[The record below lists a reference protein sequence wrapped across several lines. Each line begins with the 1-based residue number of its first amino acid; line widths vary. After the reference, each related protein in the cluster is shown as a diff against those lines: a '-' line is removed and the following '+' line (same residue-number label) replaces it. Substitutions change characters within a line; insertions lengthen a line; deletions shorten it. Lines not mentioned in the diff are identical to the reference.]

1 MASTD
6 FAIAFLAGLIPIL
19 FWLWF
24 WLHED
29 RQRPEPIILIIIT
42 FLAGMMVV
50 PIALPLQKMAI
61 DLYTGNNV
69 MFVWVIIEEVLK
81 YFLYD
86 DPDKHHVVS
95 SVEIDS
101 HFLKREGYRN
111 NHHASEKGDD
121 DEDNWFRP
129 LSVFMETKP
138 KPKEYRD

>member
-61 DLYTGNNV
+61 DGYTAPCARFSDHWCIYCFCVLSQYSGKSDV
-69 MFVWVIIEEVLK
+69 WHLWVVHCYFIACFV
-81 YFLYD
+81 
-86 DPDKHHVVS
+86 
-95 SVEIDS
+95 
-101 HFLKREGYRN
+101 
-111 NHHASEKGDD
+111 
-121 DEDNWFRP
+121 
-129 LSVFMETKP
+129 
-138 KPKEYRD
+138 